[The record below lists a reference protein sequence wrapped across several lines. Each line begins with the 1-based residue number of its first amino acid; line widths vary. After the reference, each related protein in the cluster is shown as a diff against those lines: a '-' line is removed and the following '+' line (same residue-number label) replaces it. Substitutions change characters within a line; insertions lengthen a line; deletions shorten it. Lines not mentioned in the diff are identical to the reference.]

1 MNLPP
6 EIPDNCNYDQLVEL
20 RRHCDACSDHL
31 LNAHMI
37 DEHAFDSNRIC
48 AFSQWQGNLASQVV
62 VVGQDFADVDSF
74 RRLRGWPGANV
85 ATNATPIRLLESTGF
100 EVSPPTPGVSEDKL
114 FFTNAVLCMKGL
126 GRRGM
131 QGFVPSYCF
140 RNAKGFFEN
149 DTDRRSAVR
158 GDSRQKCA
166 SLREANFFRPGPLPK
181 LRDVVG
187 VLHEMRGLRSKLL
200 PVYHPSATVQRTI
213 RSYETMLKD
222 WSPLAEFAQRAEW
235 RCILKSGSSGFCVD
249 SLCAG

>member
-6 EIPDNCNYDQLVEL
+6 EIPDKCNYDQLVEL
-20 RRHCDACSDHL
+20 RRRCDACRDHL

-166 SLREANFFRPGPLPK
+166 SLRVDEFSTQTSSQIARCSW
-181 LRDVVG
+181 
-187 VLHEMRGLRSKLL
+187 RS
-200 PVYHPSATVQRTI
+200 A
-213 RSYETMLKD
+213 
-222 WSPLAEFAQRAEW
+222 
-235 RCILKSGSSGFCVD
+235 
-249 SLCAG
+249 